1 MRFGQS
7 LYGNTNK
14 IFYKDQSHGG
24 AIKDRWERFLVE
36 FLSRPP
42 GRTGMCAKF
51 DAEVVPEIS
60 CSHNGLMVAL
70 YEANV
75 KNLGRR
81 FFLGLPGVCVCS
93 FTQIGPT
100 CLRLAS
106 TDRGVKT

>member
-14 IFYKDQSHGG
+14 IFYKDQSHGS

-36 FLSRPP
+36 NLSRPP
-42 GRTGMCAKF
+42 GRMCAKF

-70 YEANV
+70 
-75 KNLGRR
+75 
-81 FFLGLPGVCVCS
+81 
-93 FTQIGPT
+93 
-100 CLRLAS
+100 
-106 TDRGVKT
+106 